1 MSIAD
6 RAGIFI
12 PHVSDPLVTRLGDS
26 RAIRSDDTPITRS
39 RDAIVGR
46 RRYDQHHWIASANDW
61 RKAQD
66 TRMTHKTRSR
76 RLVKA
81 GRQYPRGRWL
91 IAGVVVI
98 AVMIALAVGMFLT
111 LSPAMRG

>member
-1 MSIAD
+1 
-6 RAGIFI
+6 
-12 PHVSDPLVTRLGDS
+12 
-26 RAIRSDDTPITRS
+26 
-39 RDAIVGR
+39 
-46 RRYDQHHWIASANDW
+46 
-61 RKAQD
+61 
-66 TRMTHKTRSR
+66 
-76 RLVKA
+76 LVKA